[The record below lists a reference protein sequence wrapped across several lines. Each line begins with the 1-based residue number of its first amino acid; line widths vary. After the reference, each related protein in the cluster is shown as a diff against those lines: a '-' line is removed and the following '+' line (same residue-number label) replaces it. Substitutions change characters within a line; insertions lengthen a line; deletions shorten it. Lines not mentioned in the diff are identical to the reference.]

1 MNRPNCGTE
10 QTKGRRFWTNCR
22 TSLAEEI
29 GVEGLRARAGVLSGE
44 PSIGSGGNKKGHVA
58 GDLVNPAWRLQSIA
72 EPGTVLVG
80 ASTHDL
86 VHAAIE
92 LVDIGAQTVK
102 GKEQPVEAWRA
113 VRVASGRRGEGR
125 GLMHEPPLARSD
137 E

>member
-1 MNRPNCGTE
+1 MNCPNCGTE

-44 PSIGSGGNKKGHVA
+44 PSVGSSGNEKGHVV
-58 GDLVNPAWRLQSIA
+58 GDLVNTAWRLQSIA

-86 VHAAIE
+86 GHAAI
-92 LVDIGAQTVK
+92 
-102 GKEQPVEAWRA
+102 
-113 VRVASGRRGEGR
+113 
-125 GLMHEPPLARSD
+125 
-137 E
+137 